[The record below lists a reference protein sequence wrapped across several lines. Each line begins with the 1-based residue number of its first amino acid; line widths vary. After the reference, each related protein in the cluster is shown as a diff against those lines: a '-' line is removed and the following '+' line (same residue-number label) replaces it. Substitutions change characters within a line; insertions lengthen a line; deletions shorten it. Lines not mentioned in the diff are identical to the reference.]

1 MNNQGKIIL
10 KNSTM
15 LYIRMAVTM
24 LVGLYTSR
32 VILYTLGVSD
42 YGIYNVVGGLTT
54 MFMFINSSMAVSTS
68 RFLTYELEKGDGG
81 QLSLVYKQAV
91 FIHIIIAIFIF
102 LLIETLGLW
111 FLYHKM
117 VIPEGRIN
125 AAEWTLHTIA
135 VVSVLNVLSTPD
147 ISLIIAHERMSSFA
161 YISLLDVLFKLFIVL
176 TLKYWSGDRLILYAI
191 LLMIAQTVMRLTYYA
206 YSKRCFKETHGK
218 LFFSKVKFKEM
229 FSFACWNLLGNLA
242 LMTIDQGINI
252 LLNLFCGPIV
262 NAARGISSQLSN
274 YITTFVTN
282 IRMAIN
288 PQITKSF
295 SAGNLVYMHTLI
307 KYSSLSC
314 YYVLLAIGVPL
325 FCISDY
331 LLSIWLVE
339 VPPYTTIFFRLT
351 LIYIMAN
358 SFANPIIIGIHS
370 TGKIMK
376 FQITEGL
383 LMLLTLPLA
392 WLFLIRGCPPYW
404 VYVAQTTI
412 AVLSQI
418 GRLYV
423 VLPAI
428 NMKWT
433 YYLKSICLPC
443 AFVTIASG
451 ILPLLIWLYTS
462 KHSTSFLISISCLS
476 FIWTILVLYKIG
488 LKKEEKAFIIRTLE
502 KFVNRQK

>member
-1 MNNQGKIIL
+1 
-10 KNSTM
+10 
-15 LYIRMAVTM
+15 
-24 LVGLYTSR
+24 
-32 VILYTLGVSD
+32 
-42 YGIYNVVGGLTT
+42 
-54 MFMFINSSMAVSTS
+54 
-68 RFLTYELEKGDGG
+68 
-81 QLSLVYKQAV
+81 
-91 FIHIIIAIFIF
+91 
-102 LLIETLGLW
+102 
-111 FLYHKM
+111 
-117 VIPEGRIN
+117 
-125 AAEWTLHTIA
+125 
-135 VVSVLNVLSTPD
+135 
-147 ISLIIAHERMSSFA
+147 
-161 YISLLDVLFKLFIVL
+161 
-176 TLKYWSGDRLILYAI
+176 
-191 LLMIAQTVMRLTYYA
+191 
-206 YSKRCFKETHGK
+206 
-218 LFFSKVKFKEM
+218 M

-443 AFVTIASG
+443 TFVTIASG

-502 KFVNRQK
+502 KFVNRQT